1 VTFDADGGAPVPEA
15 QKVEEGQKATKPADP
30 TKEGFTFEGWY
41 NGETEYDFNTPVTG
55 KLELK
60 AKWTE
65 TETPVTEYDVTFDA
79 DGGAPVPEAQKVEA
93 GKTATEPTAPTKD
106 GYKFD
111 GWYNGETKYD
121 FTAPV
126 TGKLELKAKWTE
138 TTTPAEGEYT
148 YGEPEWDKSDF
159 MNVTATFTAKE
170 DPTVK
175 KVVKATL
182 TYEFVAPTVVKSGEI
197 IYTAKAAS
205 PDGTSYS
212 TTWKVLVPPLSPY
225 KDNGPTV
232 IPRIVPTVPTNPP
245 VKEPEKAPA
254 QPAPAPAA
262 PEAPAIADE
271 AAAFPFT
278 DVDAAGSFYNA
289 VKFVYDNGIMNGV
302 AKNEF
307 APYSTLTRGMIVTI
321 LYRVEK
327 EPAVSYSGVFTDV
340 PADTW
345 YTDGVEWAAMNG
357 IVNGYGNGKF
367 GPDDPVTREQLAA
380 ILYRYANFKGYEIKT
395 NALIADDAAQ
405 VSAYAI
411 APVNWA
417 VENNVLLV
425 ANSLVRPTE
434 LALRWEIATAIQNFC
449 LNVAK

>member
-1 VTFDADGGAPVPEA
+1 MTVSAKEPG
-15 QKVEEGQKATKPADP
+15 EEP
-30 TKEGFTFEGWY
+30 
-41 NGETEYDFNTPVTG
+41 
-55 KLELK
+55 
-60 AKWTE
+60 
-65 TETPVTEYDVTFDA
+65 
-79 DGGAPVPEAQKVEA
+79 
-93 GKTATEPTAPTKD
+93 
-106 GYKFD
+106 
-111 GWYNGETKYD
+111 
-121 FTAPV
+121 
-126 TGKLELKAKWTE
+126 
-138 TTTPAEGEYT
+138 EYT
-148 YGEPEWDKSDF
+148 FGKPEWDTSDF

-170 DPTVK
+170 DPTHVET
-175 KVVKATL
+175 VKATV

-205 PDGTSYS
+205 PDGTETYS

-345 YTDGVEWAAMNG
+345 YTNGVEWAAMNG

-425 ANSLVRPTE
+425 ASSLVRPTE